1 MATKYIVDNIPNQ
14 TIQGNLTI
22 NGDLYITG
30 VTTTSMCSYKALLT
44 QTGAIALQTSIAG
57 FGGQFIVGDFYTID
71 TYVTGDD
78 FSNVANVI
86 VGNINET
93 GCQFE
98 ATGSTPTNW
107 SNGSTLSSSGGFV
120 INEIEN
126 NLGYDLSWEWKPFG
140 GVGYY
145 VAVNNATGPLENSF
159 PKLDTQ
165 IFCQTTQPW
174 FLAPTYNILPGVV
187 SFMSTNN
194 IININVYDIDLGS
207 NSDDLL
213 YYTPI
218 EIRIKQDMTPIV
230 ISGSVLDSYPFNYV
244 STRILCD
251 GNSIQSYYGD
261 NTTVNDIKELITQL
275 NNDPDTNVMGTYSEA
290 GDGGVL
296 LTMTTHIANIFC
308 PNGTLTFEVF
318 AD

>member
-14 TIQGNLTI
+14 TIQGNLII
-22 NGDLYITG
+22 NGNLSVTG
-30 VTTTSMCSYKALLT
+30 VSTTSMCSYKALLS
-44 QTGAIALQTSIAG
+44 QTGSILG
-57 FGGQFIVGDFYTID
+57 TDLGTFGNQFLIGEFYTID
-71 TYVTGDD
+71 TYVAGDD

-98 ATGSTPTNW
+98 ATGVTPTNW

-120 INEIEN
+120 INVIEN
-126 NLGYDLSWEWKPFG
+126 NLGYDLSWAWNPFG
-140 GVGYY
+140 GNGYY
-145 VAVNNATGPLENSF
+145 VAINNATGPIENSF
-159 PKLDTQ
+159 PRLDTQ
-165 IFCQTTQPW
+165 VFCQTTYPYDSGP
-174 FLAPTYNILPGVV
+174 FFSLLPGVV
-187 SFMSTNN
+187 NFMSINN
-194 IININVYDIDLGS
+194 LIVVNAFDWDIAGTTD
-207 NSDDLL
+207 NLL

-230 ISGSVLDSYPFNYV
+230 LSGSVVSSYPFNYV

-251 GNSIQSYYGD
+251 GNNIQSYYGD
-261 NTTVNDIKELITQL
+261 GTVVNNITELITQL
-275 NNDPDTNVMGTYSEA
+275 NFDFDTNVLGTYFDA

>member
-22 NGDLYITG
+22 NGNLSITG
-30 VTTTSMCSYKALLT
+30 VTTTSMCSYKALLS
-44 QTGAIALQTSIAG
+44 QTGPIALQTDING
-57 FGGQFIVGDFYTID
+57 FGGQFLIGDFYTID
-71 TYVTGDD
+71 TYVAGDD

-98 ATGSTPTNW
+98 ATGTTPTNW
-107 SNGSTLSSSGGFV
+107 SNGSTLSSSGGLV
-120 INEIEN
+120 VNVIEN
-126 NLGYDLSWEWKPFG
+126 NLGYDLSWVWNPFG
-140 GVGYY
+140 GTGYY
-145 VAVNNATGPLENSF
+145 IGINDTTGPISYSF
-159 PKLDTQ
+159 PRLDTQ
-165 IFCQTTQPW
+165 IFCQT
-174 FLAPTYNILPGVV
+174 
-187 SFMSTNN
+187 
-194 IININVYDIDLGS
+194 S
-207 NSDDLL
+207 NSYGLTSFYGIFPSVIDFMGLNNLIIVNVLASDFSPGDGLL

-218 EIRIKQDMTPIV
+218 EIRIKQDMIPIV
-230 ISGSVLDSYPFNYV
+230 ISGSVVDSYPFNNV
-244 STRILCD
+244 STTILCD

-261 NTTVNDIKELITQL
+261 NTTVNNITELIIQL
-275 NNDPDTNVMGTYSEA
+275 NNDPDTNVLGTYSDA